1 MIQVHRIIKDPDSI
15 RLSESQLRYEGK
27 MVEINILAKNSD
39 GFLIYPEPFYIKK
52 INIAKY
58 PTDKNSTNKAYLIPL
73 CDLIATP
80 TKKYVPYNVVC
91 PKCKKD
97 MQQILKG
104 NTVSYRCNCG
114 GKVGI
119 EWILEEER
127 EKQSVLELEEKEAL
141 CPTVP
146 NAERS

>member
-1 MIQVHRIIKDPDSI
+1 
-15 RLSESQLRYEGK
+15 

-80 TKKYVPYNVVC
+80 TKKYVPYNIVC

-127 EKQSVLELEEKEAL
+127 EKQAVRFNRH
-141 CPTVP
+141 P
-146 NAERS
+146 NQEIRAVQYRLPEMQEGYAANP